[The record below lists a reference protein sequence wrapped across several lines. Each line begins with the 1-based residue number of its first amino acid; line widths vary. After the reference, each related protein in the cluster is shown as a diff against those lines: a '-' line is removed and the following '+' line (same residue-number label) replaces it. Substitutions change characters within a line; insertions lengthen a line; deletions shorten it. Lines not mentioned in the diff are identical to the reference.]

1 MKKILSVLLAVSIMA
16 TPLVSRVGFAEET
29 LSQEAEKEQSWFQ
42 KVLNETKKVG
52 NAGWL
57 SAKEFANI
65 AFKGAAWLYE
75 LAATN
80 PEFSIVTALQV
91 LIIFT
96 IVHAKNKFFGQM
108 NIINEAAK
116 NLNKNSETLLSIID
130 ILQKMVEDTQT
141 MITNQELRNEFFGKS
156 MERLQEELE
165 EVIQVIGNQCKLIN
179 EKEGVLD
186 QTMKLL
192 SGLIQEQPGV
202 DLVGD

>member
-1 MKKILSVLLAVSIMA
+1 M
-16 TPLVSRVGFAEET
+16 
-29 LSQEAEKEQSWFQ
+29 
-42 KVLNETKKVG
+42 NETKKVG